1 MTTKRK
7 FIAKK
12 IAEEARRL
20 LPRSILEADGRALY
34 SPASTLTS
42 GSPFYFLGLNPG
54 ESPGGSEIHDLLTV
68 EKDLDRL
75 ANNQISLHGFL
86 DEKWKNFDGGE
97 APIQVAGQQ
106 VFAILA
112 GGDIGAGKELLR
124 RTPTSNFVLR
134 RSPSEELLKARTGE
148 KTIDLALQCWPFH
161 AAVLRES
168 GCKVVITHAVGIARM
183 FARAHHL
190 GEGFQRPSG
199 WGGTLSTLYAWEL
212 PEGVQLL
219 AMPNLSRYKP
229 DGPRTAALEAFFKE
243 FGASL

>member
-7 FIAKK
+7 SIAK
-12 IAEEARRL
+12 IVAEEARRL

-34 SPASTLTS
+34 SPASTLAN

-54 ESPGGSEIHDLLTV
+54 ESPGGSEIHDCLTV

-75 ANNQISLHGFL
+75 ANNQIALHGFL
-86 DEKWKNFDGGE
+86 DEKWKGFDSGK
-97 APIQVAGQQ
+97 APIQAAGQQ

-112 GGDIGAGKELLR
+112 RGDIEAGKELLR
-124 RTPTSNFVLR
+124 HTPTSNFVLR
-134 RSPSEELLKARTGE
+134 RSPSEALLKARTGE

-168 GCKVVITHAVGIARM
+168 GCKVVITHAVGIARE

-190 GEGFQRPSG
+190 GEGFQRQSG

-212 PEGVQLL
+212 PEGIRLL

-229 DGPRTAALEAFFKE
+229 DGPRATALEAFFKE
-243 FGASL
+243 FDVLL